1 MTKKHSLALLL
12 LFMFAGSLF
21 AMGEQPKN
29 EPLKQPTPV
38 VLKLT
43 GKRLAGNL
51 SPLVTYNIDDFKTTL
66 ASDKFVMLLF
76 VSNSCKVC
84 KAEDTTLRQAFDA
97 ILTDKLVGFRV
108 NFDQLATKDEKDLAK
123 LLGITKDHTK
133 IVMRKGQVLIRSAE
147 GWNPQRYVT
156 EINRIIATP

>member
-1 MTKKHSLALLL
+1 MTKKNTLALLL
-12 LFMFAGSLF
+12 LCLFAGSLF

-29 EPLKQPTPV
+29 EPTKQPAPV

-43 GKRLAGNL
+43 GKHLAGNL
-51 SPLVTYNIDDFKTTL
+51 SPLVTYNIQDFKTTL

-76 VSNSCKVC
+76 VSNNCKVC

-108 NFDQLATKDEKDLAK
+108 NFDQTASNDEKELAK
-123 LLGITKDHTK
+123 LIGVTKDHTK
-133 IVMRKGQVLIRSAE
+133 IVMRKGQILVRSAE

-156 EINRIIATP
+156 QINQIIATP